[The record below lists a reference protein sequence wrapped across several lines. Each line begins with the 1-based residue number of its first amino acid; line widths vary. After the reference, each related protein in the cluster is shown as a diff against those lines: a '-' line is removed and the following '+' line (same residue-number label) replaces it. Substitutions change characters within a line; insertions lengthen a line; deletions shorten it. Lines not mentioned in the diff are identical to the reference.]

1 MIEEERLKIL
11 TEGAKYDVSCSSSG
25 SRRKNEPGGLGNA
38 AFGGICHSFAADG
51 RCISLLKILMSN
63 DCVFDCR
70 YCPNRRNADVKRA
83 TLTPEEICELTVG
96 FYRRNYIEG
105 LFLSS
110 AVYKSPDYTMELLIQ
125 TAELLRRKYRFNGY
139 IHLKGIPKA
148 DPLLVE
154 KAALLADR
162 MSII

>member
-83 TLTPEEICELTVG
+83 A
-96 FYRRNYIEG
+96 YARRNLRTHRRLLPPQLYRG
-105 LFLSS
+105 L
-110 AVYKSPDYTMELLIQ
+110 VPVV
-125 TAELLRRKYRFNGY
+125 G
-139 IHLKGIPKA
+139 G
-148 DPLLVE
+148 V
-154 KAALLADR
+154 
-162 MSII
+162 